1 MWFAIRVTYGREL
14 KFQTLLN
21 EEGFETFVPM
31 KKKTIERAG
40 KKTSVL
46 APAVSNLCF
55 VNAQKS
61 VLDAFMHSM
70 GEACPARYL
79 WDKATRQP
87 IVVPDKAMQDFI
99 RICTLMSDETLYLKD
114 ITSKLH
120 EGQRVRVIDGPFKG
134 IEGVILR
141 IKRSRRVIV
150 ELSGLLAVATNF
162 IDPRSL
168 EVISES

>member
-40 KKTSVL
+40 KKTVVL

-55 VNAQKS
+55 VNTEKPE
-61 VLDAFMHSM
+61 LDALMHSM
-70 GEACPARYL
+70 GEACPAHYI
-79 WDKATRQP
+79 WDKATRHP
-87 IVVPDKAMQDFI
+87 IIVPDKAMQDFI
-99 RICTLMSDETLYLKD
+99 RICTVMSDETLYLKD

-120 EGQRVRVIDGPFKG
+120 EGQKVRITEGPFKG
-134 IEGVILR
+134 IEGVVLR
-141 IKRSRRVIV
+141 IKRSRRVV
-150 ELSGLLAVATNF
+150 VDFPGLLAVATSF
-162 IDPRSL
+162 VDPRDL
-168 EVISES
+168 EVI